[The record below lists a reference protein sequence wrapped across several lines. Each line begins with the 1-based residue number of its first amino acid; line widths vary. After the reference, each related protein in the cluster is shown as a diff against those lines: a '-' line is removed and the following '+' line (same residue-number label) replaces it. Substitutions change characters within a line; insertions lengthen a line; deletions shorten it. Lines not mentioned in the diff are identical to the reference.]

1 MPRAGLTSD
10 RVVRAGA
17 DLADEIGF
25 DAATVSAVARSLGV
39 QVASLYSHVDGAGAL
54 QEGIAR
60 LALDELAD
68 LAAEA
73 LAGRSGRDALV
84 AFATTY
90 RDYAR
95 QHPGRYAATRLRV
108 GPESPVVPAARR
120 HADLTRA
127 VLRGYALDRT
137 QTVHAVRLLGS
148 VIHGFTDLELSG
160 GFEHSRP
167 ASGTSWTWILDALD
181 TTLRQWSEARP
192 VSAARRRPEPDAAAG
207 PG

>member
-17 DLADEIGF
+17 ELADEVGL
-25 DAATVSAVARSLGV
+25 DDATVSALARQLGV
-39 QVASLYSHVDGAGAL
+39 KVASLYGHVDGATGL

-68 LAAEA
+68 RAAEA
-73 LAGRSGRDALV
+73 IAGRSGRDALV
-84 AFATTY
+84 AFASAY

-108 GPESPVVPAARR
+108 GPDSPVVEAGRR

-127 VLRGYALDRT
+127 VLRGYALEESD
-137 QTVHAVRLLGS
+137 TVHAVRLLGS
-148 VIHGFTDLELSG
+148 TVHGFTDLELGG
-160 GFEHSRP
+160 GFDHSEP
-167 ASGTSWTWILDALD
+167 APEESWARTLDALD
-181 TTLRQWSEARP
+181 ATLRSWAISP
-192 VSAARRRPEPDAAAG
+192 